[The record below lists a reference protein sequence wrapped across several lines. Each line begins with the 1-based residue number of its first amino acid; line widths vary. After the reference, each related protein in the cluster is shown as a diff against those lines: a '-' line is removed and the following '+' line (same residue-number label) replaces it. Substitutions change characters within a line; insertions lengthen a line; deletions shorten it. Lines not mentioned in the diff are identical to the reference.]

1 MITEPLAH
9 GQTFLHRID
18 PRLRIA
24 GAAVF
29 SCPVAVFEAFPALA
43 AACGAALALLAL
55 SGLHVGEVR
64 RRLAVVLGFLVL
76 LWLVLPITY
85 EGEVAWQMGPFDL
98 YWPGI
103 VLSARITLKSM
114 AIIAVFTAL
123 VATIPVSTLGQAL
136 ARLHVPAKLVYL
148 LLMCYRYIFVI
159 EQEYQ
164 RLRTAM
170 KIRGFRPRTSLH
182 TYRSYAY
189 LVGMLFVRAAAR
201 AERVHQAMCCRGF
214 NGRFHSLA
222 VFPPH
227 PVNRWFAV
235 TAASVMIALLVM
247 EGVN

>member
-1 MITEPLAH
+1 MIAEPLAH
-9 GQTFLHRID
+9 GSSFLYRID
-18 PRLRIA
+18 PRLRIV
-24 GAAVF
+24 AAAIF
-29 SCPVAVFEAFPALA
+29 SCAVAVFEAFPALM

-55 SGLHVGEVR
+55 SGLHGGEIR
-64 RRLAVVLGFLVL
+64 RRLAVVLGFLLL

-85 EGEVAWQMGPFDL
+85 EGEVAWQIGPLRL
-98 YWPGI
+98 YWPGMA
-103 VLSARITLKSM
+103 LSARITLKAT

-123 VATIPVSTLGQAL
+123 AATMPVSTLGQAL
-136 ARLHVPAKLVYL
+136 ARLRVPAKLVYL

-214 NGRFHSLA
+214 DGRFHSLA

-235 TAASVMIALLVM
+235 TAATVMIALLVL
-247 EGVN
+247 EWVN